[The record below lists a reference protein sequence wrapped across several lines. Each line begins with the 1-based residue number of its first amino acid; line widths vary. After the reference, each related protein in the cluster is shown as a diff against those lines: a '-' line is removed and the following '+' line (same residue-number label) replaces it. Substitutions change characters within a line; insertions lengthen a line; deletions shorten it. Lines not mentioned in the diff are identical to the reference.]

1 MKFAPDGF
9 LWHNIASMD
18 ATESQQLQQEN
29 RRLTDENQQLRG
41 QVKSLAKQVASLQK
55 QLDDLHNQHKQLLDR
70 MDAQQKALM
79 RQAAPFRREPH
90 RLVESTQKKR
100 PGRKEG
106 HPGSYRQTPEHIDEV
121 IEVPLERCPGC
132 GGGVSNVEL
141 VEQIVEEIPQL
152 VPRVY
157 KVRTHRGHCSSCG
170 DVSSTHPLVSSF
182 GTGCCKVRLGPR
194 AVCVGAYLN
203 KALGFTMRK
212 TTAVLGKL
220 FGLRLTPGGL
230 SQAMTRLASRASA
243 DHQQLRETIRSSPV
257 VYADETSWYV
267 GDDGGGTQGSN
278 WLWTFTTPKAT
289 LYHVARRSSDTL
301 KSVLTSD
308 FAGIL
313 VSDCLA
319 SYNLMDCRKHKCIV
333 HHLRAVKEARELPG
347 NTDASY
353 LDAWKELFKQ
363 AILVWKCREKIPAEA
378 FATGRANLE
387 AAKDRLLDTPV
398 GQPGDIRIRNRL
410 IKHREHLLRCLSD
423 PEVEPTN
430 NRAERSL
437 RPAVIARKLSCGN
450 RSRRGQRTWEI
461 LASLAATAQQT
472 GKDFIESMG
481 ILLQRPTYAR

>member
-1 MKFAPDGF
+1 
-9 LWHNIASMD
+9 MD

-90 RLVESTQKKR
+90 RLVEPTQKKR

-106 HPGSYRQTPEHIDEV
+106 HPGSYRRTPEHIDEV

-132 GGGVSNVEL
+132 GGCVSNVEL

-152 VPRVY
+152 RPRVY
-157 KVRTHRGHCSSCG
+157 KVRTHHGHCGNCG

-194 AVCVGAYLN
+194 AVSVGAYLN

-212 TTAVLGKL
+212 TVAVLGKL
-220 FGLRLTPGGL
+220 FGLKLTAGGL
-230 SQAMTRLASRASA
+230 SQAMMRLAGRASA
-243 DHQQLRETIRSSPV
+243 DHQQLRETIRGSPV

-267 GDDGGGTQGSN
+267 GDDGGGAQGSN
-278 WLWTFTTPKAT
+278 WLWTFTTPTAT
-289 LYHVARRSSDTL
+289 LYHVDRRSSDTL
-301 KSVLTSD
+301 KNVLTTD
-308 FAGIL
+308 FNGIL

-319 SYNLMDCRKHKCIV
+319 SYNPMDCRKHKCIV
-333 HHLRAVKEARELPG
+333 HHLRAIKEARELPG
-347 NTDASY
+347 NTDATY

-363 AILVWKCREKIPAEA
+363 TLLIWKLRRDEKGLGRGEGGTGGIPAAA
-378 FATGRANLE
+378 FAIAQANLE
-387 AAKDRLLDTPV
+387 QAKDRLLDTLV

-423 PEVEPTN
+423 PAVEPTN

-437 RPAVIARKLSCGN
+437 RPAVISRKLSCGN

-461 LASLAATAQQT
+461 LASLAATAHQT

-481 ILLQRPTYAR
+481 TLLQRPTYAR